1 MHLGLRLLFAFF
13 VVTGLAGFFA
23 LQVFQDEVQPS
34 VREVMEDVLVD
45 TANLVAEQA
54 AADLRAMP
62 AGGTLQGTRLAQ
74 QVAAYRERRIDVQI
88 WGLRKRSL
96 DFRIYVTDATGR
108 VVLDSA
114 ADPTAALGTPA
125 PPGTASSVLR
135 AAAHERESYSSIGA
149 DYSRWRDVYRTL
161 RGEYGARA
169 TRAVET
175 DERSAVMYVAAPVR
189 DGARV
194 IGVVTVAKP
203 LATVQQFIDRAQRRI
218 LIAGLWLLGL
228 SAAIGVLV
236 TWWVVDAVRRL
247 KIYASTVH
255 AGERQPVPQLPGE
268 LGDLARAVD
277 EMRVRLEER
286 ERLEH
291 TVRAL
296 THELK
301 SPLTAIQ
308 GAAEL
313 LHDVLPA
320 ADRERFA
327 LQIQDQSLRLRDLVD
342 RMLAL
347 SRLEGLRAIEHP
359 QPVDLLALIDA
370 VADDHAMLAAQRG
383 VKLLWE
389 RRDAATLR
397 GEAPSLTL
405 LFSNLWSNAL
415 AYAPDGSTL
424 TCALRRHGHQAVF
437 TLRDEGPGVSDF
449 ALPQL
454 GQRFFSL
461 PRPRDGRRGSG
472 LGLAIVRQAA
482 ALHGGS
488 VEFEPA
494 QPGLRVSVR
503 LPTT

>member
-1 MHLGLRLLFAFF
+1 MRLGLRLLFAFF

-23 LQVFQDEVQPS
+23 LQVFRDEVKPS

-45 TANLVAEQA
+45 TANLVAEHA
-54 AADLRAMP
+54 AEDLRAMP
-62 AGGTLQGTRLAQ
+62 PGGTLRGTRLEREL
-74 QVAAYRERRIDVQI
+74 AAYRRRPVDVQI

-96 DFRIYVTDATGR
+96 DLRIYVTDAAGR

-114 ADPTAALGTPA
+114 PPGTPA
-125 PPGTASSVLR
+125 LPASGAIGT
-135 AAAHERESYSSIGA
+135 
-149 DYSRWRDVYRTL
+149 DYSRWRDVNRTL

-169 TRAVET
+169 TRTIEF
-175 DERSAVMYVAAPVR
+175 DERTTVMYVAAPVR
-189 DGARV
+189 DGARL

-203 LATVQQFIDRAQRRI
+203 ISTVQQFIDRAQRRI
-218 LIAGLWLLGL
+218 FDAGLLLLGL
-228 SAAIGVLV
+228 SAAVGVLV
-236 TWWVVDAVRRL
+236 TWWMVSAVRKL
-247 KIYASTVH
+247 KAYATRVH
-255 AGERQPVPQLPGE
+255 AGERQQVPELPGE

-277 EMRVRLEER
+277 EMRARLEER

-313 LHDVLPA
+313 LHDALPA

-327 LQIQDQSLRLRDLVD
+327 LQVQDQALRLRDLVD

-359 QPVDLLALIDA
+359 QPVALLALA
-370 VADDHAMLAAQRG
+370 ERVADEHAALAAQRG
-383 VKLLWE
+383 VVVHWTA
-389 RRDAATLR
+389 RDEATVR
-397 GEAPSLTL
+397 GDPESLAL
-405 LFSNLWSNAL
+405 LFSNLWANAL
-415 AYAPDGSTL
+415 DFAPDGSTL
-424 TCALRRHGHQAVF
+424 ECALQRQGHHAVF
-437 TLRDEGPGVSDF
+437 VLRDRGPGVSDF

-482 ALHGGS
+482 ALHRGA
-488 VEFEPA
+488 VAFEPA
-494 QPGLRVSVR
+494 APGLRVTVK
-503 LPTT
+503 LPTA